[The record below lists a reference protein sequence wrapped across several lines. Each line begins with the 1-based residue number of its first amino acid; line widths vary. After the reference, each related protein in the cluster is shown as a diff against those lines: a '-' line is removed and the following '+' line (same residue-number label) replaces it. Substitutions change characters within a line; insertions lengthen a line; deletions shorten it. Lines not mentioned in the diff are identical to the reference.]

1 MDLLLEI
8 IIWGAILWL
17 ASKFILFYV
26 QAKNEVLKEELDKL
40 TKQLNDKIIHVKVEK
55 HGSVFYL
62 FEKDT
67 HRFIAQGS
75 DLNEV
80 KKKCLYEMFDW
91 DLEDSGGEVESRRC
105 ECFIA
110 SDADFVSQMLKNSA
124 DGDSNTAKAN
134 KFSEVYAFKLKM
146 SIFVSIKVKISN
158 IKNKKF
164 VFF

>member
-1 MDLLLEI
+1 MLYERMFPSLTSQVIEAEF
-8 IIWGAILWL
+8 G
-17 ASKFILFYV
+17 S
-26 QAKNEVLKEELDKL
+26 EVLLKKKLKDYFFSFLSSLSGIIKAELDDLYYKIGH
-40 TKQLNDKIIHVKVEK
+40 QLM
-55 HGSVFYL
+55 HGLS
-62 FEKDT
+62 
-67 HRFIAQGS
+67 
-75 DLNEV
+75 NEV

-146 SIFVSIKVKISN
+146 SIFVSIK
-158 IKNKKF
+158 
-164 VFF
+164 